1 MVLITIEYYKFSGLY
16 RLGYRGTDAE
26 MGAERFRQSEPSVDL
41 AIPRIVMCGHPREDD
56 QRGA

>member
-16 RLGYRGTDAE
+16 RCRFPRTDAE

-41 AIPRIVMCGHPREDD
+41 AIPRIAMSGGPREGPDPVP
-56 QRGA
+56 

>member
-16 RLGYRGTDAE
+16 RLGYRATDAE

-41 AIPRIVMCGHPREDD
+41 AIPRIAMCGGPREVV
-56 QRGA
+56 QRVP

>member
-1 MVLITIEYYKFSGLY
+1 MVFITIEYYKFSGLY
-16 RLGYRGTDAE
+16 RLGYLATDAE

-41 AIPRIVMCGHPREDD
+41 AILRIAMCVQPREGV